1 MPRSR
6 LKIMNVCI
14 ILHIILYRMDMEL
27 PSADELLR
35 VAKKAAKLEGETY
48 IHCANGTGYNDQ

>member
-1 MPRSR
+1 
-6 LKIMNVCI
+6 MNVCI

-48 IHCANGTGYNDQ
+48 IHCANGT